1 MSRLQDYLDV
11 DLADL
16 LKKQDYQKIRDIDR
30 YLNKMAR
37 QRLTRLKKA
46 SIKLGDDRVVRN
58 YDKEF
63 FQTTYIPKYKA
74 TNEELKR
81 YQNQMLNNI
90 ANARKFLNLETS
102 KVKTF
107 RNWTTNY
114 GKEIWEFDENGK
126 KKRLISGK
134 ALNVNAQESKELWED
149 LALMKEINMSGFGS
163 AGSSEQ
169 QEVIAYLNGKI
180 KNQKQMSEVAL
191 DLYKRLPYTKRE
203 WKRQKRAK
211 MEGYIANNVWKRTR
225 SKD

>member
-1 MSRLQDYLDV
+1 MSRLQDYLDI

-37 QRLTRLKKA
+37 QRLTRLQKA

-102 KVKTF
+102 KVSNFKNWATTF
-107 RNWTTNY
+107 
-114 GKEIWEFDENGK
+114 GKSMKVTAKEN
-126 KKRLISGK
+126 
-134 ALNVNAQESKELWED
+134 KELWED
-149 LALMKEINMSGFGS
+149 LALMKEVSMSVFGS
-163 AGSSEQ
+163 AGSNEQ

-180 KNQKQMSEVAL
+180 KNQKQMSEVAR

-203 WKRQKRAK
+203 WKKRK
-211 MEGYIANNVWKRTR
+211 QGYTMNYTFKKTR
-225 SKD
+225 GKD